1 MSTYLAGQSLYRVS
15 QVVQGPCARR
25 SRTLRSG
32 SRPSPPGPA
41 ALWTA
46 SGLRSDLT
54 KAWRSRGSWSRTAPD
69 RLTTGRRPPD
79 MSLTPL
85 VAFILPA
92 WPVYGCTGAQRGL

>member
-1 MSTYLAGQSLYRVS
+1 MSTYLPGQSLYRVS

-32 SRPSPPGPA
+32 SRPLPPGPA
-41 ALWTA
+41 ALRTA

-54 KAWRSRGSWSRTAPD
+54 KAWRSRGSWLPMAPD
-69 RLTTGRRPPD
+69 RLTTGRRPPA